1 MVQPQNHGQHHLA
14 NGGFLMDA
22 AETMLGNIL
31 RGDLGLS
38 EIEDSLGIRVVRGD
52 RGDGRGAALGI
63 SAGLTSRTNPNGSTG
78 TTFGSDGR
86 PAVQQNGTVS
96 STSVFGNRVI
106 PESLCLCQ
114 MTPTSSLRALQLQH
128 LASSPTNC

>member
-1 MVQPQNHGQHHLA
+1 
-14 NGGFLMDA
+14 
-22 AETMLGNIL
+22 MLGNIL

-63 SAGLTSRTNPNGSTG
+63 SAGVTSRTNPNGSTG

-86 PAVQQNGTVS
+86 PAVHQNGTVS
-96 STSVFGNRVI
+96 STFVFGNQVI
-106 PESLCLCQ
+106 PESLCQ